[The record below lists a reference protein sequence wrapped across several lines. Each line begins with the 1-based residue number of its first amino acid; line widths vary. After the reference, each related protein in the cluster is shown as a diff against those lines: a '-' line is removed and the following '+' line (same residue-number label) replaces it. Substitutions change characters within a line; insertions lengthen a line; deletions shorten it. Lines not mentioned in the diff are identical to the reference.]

1 MGFTGIFGI
10 AAVAYML
17 PFLLIC
23 SCLCFCFY
31 PLIKA
36 WFKVGKAV
44 FTNVNDDKEEFSNTC
59 NDPSKMKF
67 H

>member
-1 MGFTGIFGI
+1 MGLTGIFGI
-10 AAVAYML
+10 AAMAYML

-44 FTNVNDDKEEFSNTC
+44 FTNVEEGSKEEFSNMC
-59 NDPSKMKF
+59 GGDPSKMK
-67 H
+67 